1 MSEDEEREEEVS
13 AEISEEKEGEE
24 SKEVEEVEEEFPRLS
39 IQDIELLMKNT
50 EIWDKL
56 LDGKIS
62 IEDAKKIFEENYK
75 EYEERDSRRKVKKSG
90 GAKKTK
96 KAKKKEK
103 SV

>member
-13 AEISEEKEGEE
+13 EEISEEKEGEE
-24 SKEVEEVEEEFPRLS
+24 SKEVEEVEEEFPKLS

-62 IEDAKKIFEENYK
+62 IEDAKRYL
-75 EYEERDSRRKVKKSG
+75 RKTIRNMKNETLG
-90 GAKKTK
+90 
-96 KAKKKEK
+96 EK
-103 SV
+103 